1 MLYPERAPMHA
12 QVKEISGI
20 FILNVVE
27 VLCR

>member
-1 MLYPERAPMHA
+1 MLYSERAPMHA
-12 QVKEISGI
+12 EVKKISGI